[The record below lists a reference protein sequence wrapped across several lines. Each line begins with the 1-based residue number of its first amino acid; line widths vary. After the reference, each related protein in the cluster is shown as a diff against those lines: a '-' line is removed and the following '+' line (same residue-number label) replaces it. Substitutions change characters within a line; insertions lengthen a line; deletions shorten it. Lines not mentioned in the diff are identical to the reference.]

1 MRIAVG
7 SDHAGFELK
16 GKIISHLGGLG
27 HEILDVGTESGEDTD
42 YPIYA
47 HRVGRKVADGSAERG
62 VVVCGT
68 GIGACMAVNKVGG
81 IRGALVW
88 NEENARLAGAHN
100 NANVLCLGGRTMD
113 HELALKMI
121 DIWLETPFEGGRH
134 ERRIEQIEDLGAL

>member
-27 HEILDVGTESGEDTD
+27 HEILDVGTES
-42 YPIYA
+42 